1 MINKKVLGVA
11 IAAAS
16 LMSVAQAEVKI
27 GFLGGFTGPI
37 ESLTP
42 PIFEGAKVAIA
53 QVNVQGGILDGDIL
67 TMPSA
72 DTTCVDASAASNGA
86 DRLINSDGVIAIVG
100 GLCSGATIAAA
111 NNVAVPAGVPMVS
124 PASTSPALTGL
135 DDNDLVFRTAPSD
148 AYQGEM
154 LAKLLA
160 SKGIDEIAIT
170 YVNNDYGKG
179 FADALEANFKGTVTA
194 NEAHEDGKADYRAE
208 LGSLASTGTQTLVVL
223 AYADGSGQTILR
235 QAYEAGDFTTFV
247 GGDGMVGQALVDA
260 VGADVLDGMIATKPG
275 IPDVPGLDAFEQASR
290 AEPLVWDKWLA
301 LTAMRA
307 LDSTIGRIRSIYLRS
322 DFPRTNPNRMY
333 SLIGSFVMN
342 NQSQFTRPD
351 GAGFE
356 LLAGL
361 IAELDPINPKLAAR
375 MMVGFRTVQML
386 EPKRRAV
393 AESTLTD
400 LAGIDN
406 LSTDVSEILHRILDG
421 LEKISPT

>member
-1 MINKKVLGVA
+1 MTRSLGHKNKREIKMINKKVLGVA

-16 LMSVAQAEVKI
+16 IMSVAQAEVKI

-42 PIFEGAKVAIA
+42 PIYEGAKVAVA
-53 QVNVQGGILDGDIL
+53 QVNTQGGILDGDYIV
-67 TMPSA
+67 MPSA

-86 DRLINSDGVIAIVG
+86 DRLINSDGVIGIVG
-100 GLCSGATIAAA
+100 ALCSGSTIAAA

-124 PASTSPALTGL
+124 PASTSPALTTL
-135 DDNDLVFRTAPSD
+135 DDNDLVYRTAPSD

-179 FADALEANFKGTVTA
+179 FADALEANFEGTVTA

-208 LGSLASTGTQTLVVL
+208 LGSLASTGTETLVVL

-235 QAYEAGDFTTFV
+235 QAYESGDFATYV

-275 IPDVPGLDAFEQASR
+275 IPDVPGLDAFEQAMTS
-290 AEPLVWDKWLA
+290 LA
-301 LTAMRA
+301 LDPKAVFA
-307 LDSTIGRIRSIYLRS
+307 A
-322 DFPRTNPNRMY
+322 
-333 SLIGSFVMN
+333 
-342 NQSQFTRPD
+342 QSYDAAF
-351 GAGFE
+351 
-356 LLAGL
+356 LLALAVEENGSASQDGLAAALRKVASAPGEIILPGEWEKAKKLIAAGQDINYQGASGNHEFDANGDVPGL
-361 IAELDPINPKLAAR
+361 IVE
-375 MMVGFRTVQML
+375 MTV
-386 EPKRRAV
+386 ENGAFV
-393 AESTLTD
+393 
-400 LAGIDN
+400 
-406 LSTDVSEILHRILDG
+406 
-421 LEKISPT
+421 EKGVLK

>member
-16 LMSVAQAEVKI
+16 IMSVAQAEVKI

-53 QVNVQGGILDGDIL
+53 QVNTQGGILDGDIIV
-67 TMPSA
+67 MPSA

-86 DRLINSDGVIAIVG
+86 DRLVNSDGVIGIVG
-100 GLCSGATIAAA
+100 ALCSGSTIAAA

-124 PASTSPALTGL
+124 PASTSPALTSL
-135 DDNDLVFRTAPSD
+135 DDNDHVFRTAPSD

-179 FADALEANFKGTVTA
+179 FADALEANFSGTVTA

-208 LGSLASTGTQTLVVL
+208 LGSLASTGTETLVVL

-235 QAYEAGDFTTFV
+235 QAYESGDFVTYV

-275 IPDVPGLDAFEQASR
+275 IPDIPGLDAFEQAMTS
-290 AEPLVWDKWLA
+290 LA
-301 LTAMRA
+301 LDPKAVFA
-307 LDSTIGRIRSIYLRS
+307 AQAYDAA
-322 DFPRTNPNRMY
+322 F
-333 SLIGSFVMN
+333 
-342 NQSQFTRPD
+342 
-351 GAGFE
+351 
-356 LLAGL
+356 LLALAVEENGSASSDGLNAALRKVSSAPGTVILPGEWEKAKKAIAAGEDINYEGASGNHEFDANGDVPGL
-361 IAELDPINPKLAAR
+361 IVE
-375 MMVGFRTVQML
+375 MVVEGGAFV
-386 EPKRRAV
+386 
-393 AESTLTD
+393 
-400 LAGIDN
+400 
-406 LSTDVSEILHRILDG
+406 
-421 LEKISPT
+421 EKGVLN

>member
-16 LMSVAQAEVKI
+16 MMSMVHADVKI

-42 PIFEGAKVAIA
+42 PIYEGAKVAIA
-53 QVNVQGGILDGDIL
+53 QINVQGGILKGDTL
-67 TMPSA
+67 SMPSA

-86 DRLINSDGVIAIVG
+86 DRLVNSDGVIAIVG

-111 NNVAVPAGVPMVS
+111 NNVAVPAGVTMIA
-124 PASTSPALTGL
+124 PASTSPALTSL

-208 LGSLASTGTQTLVVL
+208 LGSLASTGTETLVVL

-235 QAYEAGDFTTFV
+235 QAYESGDFAKFV

-260 VGADVLDGMIATKPG
+260 VGADVLKGMIATKPG
-275 IPDVPGLDAFEQASR
+275 IPDVPGLNAFEEAMTS
-290 AEPLVWDKWLA
+290 LA
-301 LTAMRA
+301 LDPKAVFA
-307 LDSTIGRIRSIYLRS
+307 AQAYDAA
-322 DFPRTNPNRMY
+322 F
-333 SLIGSFVMN
+333 
-342 NQSQFTRPD
+342 
-351 GAGFE
+351 
-356 LLAGL
+356 LLALAIEEKGSATAEGLNAALRKVSSAPGVVILPGEWEKAKKAIAAGQDINYEGASGNHEFDANGDVPGL
-361 IAELDPINPKLAAR
+361 IVE
-375 MMVGFRTVQML
+375 MTV
-386 EPKRRAV
+386 ENGKFV
-393 AESTLTD
+393 
-400 LAGIDN
+400 
-406 LSTDVSEILHRILDG
+406 
-421 LEKISPT
+421 EKGVLK